1 MSGIDK
7 ILQEIEEEGRA
18 AADRITQEAGEKIEN
33 LRKEILEKAQARC
46 EEIRAQGGRESRG
59 ILERGASGAE
69 LLSRRMILEAKQ
81 ELLAELLRKAQ
92 ESIYQMENHEYF
104 ALIRR
109 IVAKNALPRP
119 GELLL
124 SPEDRERLPDGFEK
138 ELAGLL
144 PEGGSLKVSS
154 ETRDIRGGCVL
165 LYDGV
170 EENCSIEALFS
181 AGKDEMTDLARS
193 ILFQED

>member
-59 ILERGASGAE
+59 ILERGAFGAE

-124 SPEDRERLPDGFEK
+124 SPEDRERLHDGFEK

-193 ILFQED
+193 ILFRED

>member
-1 MSGIDK
+1 M
-7 ILQEIEEEGRA
+7 QEIEEEGRA

-193 ILFQED
+193 ILFRED

>member
-59 ILERGASGAE
+59 ILERGESGAE

-193 ILFQED
+193 ILFRED

>member
-193 ILFQED
+193 ILFRED

>member
-144 PEGGSLKVSS
+144 PEGGSLKLPLKPGISAADAS
-154 ETRDIRGGCVL
+154 FSTTEWRKTAL
-165 LYDGV
+165 LR
-170 EENCSIEALFS
+170 LFS
-181 AGKDEMTDLARS
+181 AQGRMR
-193 ILFQED
+193 

>member
-59 ILERGASGAE
+59 ILERGESGAE

-124 SPEDRERLPDGFEK
+124 SPEDRERLPNGFEK

-193 ILFQED
+193 ILFRED

>member
-7 ILQEIEEEGRA
+7 ILQGIEEEGRA
-18 AADRITQEAGEKIEN
+18 AADRITQEAREKIEN

-69 LLSRRMILEAKQ
+69 LLSRRMILESKQ

-124 SPEDRERLPDGFEK
+124 SPEDRERLPNGFEK

-193 ILFQED
+193 ILFRED

>member
-81 ELLAELLRKAQ
+81 ELLAELPRKAQ

-193 ILFQED
+193 ILFRED

>member
-69 LLSRRMILEAKQ
+69 LLFRRMILEAKQ

-119 GELLL
+119 GKLLL
-124 SPEDRERLPDGFEK
+124 SPEDRERLPNGFEK

-193 ILFQED
+193 ILFRED

>member
-59 ILERGASGAE
+59 ILERGESGAE

-109 IVAKNALPRP
+109 IVAKNARPRP
-119 GELLL
+119 GELVL
-124 SPEDRERLPDGFEK
+124 SPEDRERRPDGFEK

-165 LYDGV
+165 IYDGV

-193 ILFQED
+193 ILFRED

>member
-124 SPEDRERLPDGFEK
+124 SPEDRERLHDGFEK

-193 ILFQED
+193 ILFRED

>member
-124 SPEDRERLPDGFEK
+124 SPEDRERLPEGFEK

-193 ILFQED
+193 ILFRED

>member
-181 AGKDEMTDLARS
+181 AGKDEMIDLARS
-193 ILFQED
+193 ILFRED

>member
-7 ILQEIEEEGRA
+7 ILQGIEEEGRA

-193 ILFQED
+193 ILFRED

>member
-124 SPEDRERLPDGFEK
+124 SPEDRGRLPDGFEK

-193 ILFQED
+193 ILFRED

>member
-59 ILERGASGAE
+59 ILERGESGAE

-92 ESIYQMENHEYF
+92 ESIYQMESHEYF

-193 ILFQED
+193 ILFRED